1 MSSISSPHPNP
12 NPNPNPQFP
21 QLSNSIKSTNFK
33 CKKFQSQNTP
43 NWLELPEEVW
53 FLILSKLST
62 IDIIENVQKV
72 CLLFRNL
79 CKKPSMFKFIDMTLE
94 DAYMDLP
101 YDPNVMTRFAV
112 DRSGGCLVDIYLEY
126 VCDDDTLMYIV
137 ERSKNLKHL
146 RLGHYLDVS
155 DAGLIE
161 AVKKLPVLEELE
173 LIICN
178 YSVDTIEAIGCA
190 CPSLKSFSL
199 NSVGSNNCT
208 LARNEE
214 ALAIAKTMPNLHNLQ
229 LIGNYMTNEGLKA
242 ILDGC
247 PLLESLDLRAC
258 FLIDLSGELGK
269 RCNQIKRFRLPF
281 DSTADYSH
289 EACEE
294 FLADK
299 WICLSGGSGFFGF

>member
-1 MSSISSPHPNP
+1 
-12 NPNPNPQFP
+12 
-21 QLSNSIKSTNFK
+21 
-33 CKKFQSQNTP
+33 
-43 NWLELPEEVW
+43 
-53 FLILSKLST
+53 
-62 IDIIENVQKV
+62 
-72 CLLFRNL
+72 
-79 CKKPSMFKFIDMTLE
+79 MFKFIDMTLE